1 MYGMHQ
7 LSKEKFLASVML
19 GTCLLAIGTGCASR
33 TEIALDIDLPQPL
46 IQSLPIRAGIYYAP
60 ELDQFVFEEKIQGI
74 GSYKIELKN
83 TQSKMFRTAFGA
95 LLDDVVPID
104 SFDTQP
110 PGLDVLI
117 VPRVMEFQISVPQQ
131 SRTQHYEVWLRY
143 AVELYTPKGQQI
155 HNWGFAA
162 YGKVNAQ
169 NYQMLSNTSAH
180 ALEDAA
186 TWALRDAVAT
196 ISFFFVK
203 EPRIKNWMDTLNQ
216 G

>member
-1 MYGMHQ
+1 MNATQ
-7 LSKEKFLASVML
+7 SVNHSRSFVL
-19 GTCLLAIGTGCASR
+19 VIVALCILTFGSGCVSH
-33 TEIALDIDLPQPL
+33 TEIALQPNLPKPL

-74 GSYKIELKN
+74 GSYKIELLN
-83 TQSKMFRTAFGA
+83 TQSNMFKTAFDA
-95 LLDDVVPID
+95 LFDDVVQIQ
-104 SFDTQP
+104 SFDSQP

-117 VPRVMEFQISVPQQ
+117 VPRLMEFQISLPQQ
-131 SRTQHYEVWLRY
+131 SRSQHYEVWLRY
-143 AVELYTPKGQQI
+143 SVELYTPKGQQI

-169 NYQMLSNTSAH
+169 NYQMLSNTAAH

-186 TWALRDAVAT
+186 HWALRDAVAT

-203 EPRIKNWMDTLNQ
+203 EPKIRNWMATL
-216 G
+216 